1 MLFRSVNPIT
11 TAKTTKRGH
20 VGCLA
25 VFITAAALSVATT
38 AHAQQP
44 ANQPAPVPE
53 IRPGILAGYLPP
65 KVLPDSLALL
75 PSPPAAGSAALAR
88 DEAFN
93 RTGLALRG
101 TARWALAADDADLM
115 FPQAASRF
123 SCALGAPITE
133 QDTPHLYMLV
143 RRTLADVGLST
154 YHAKDHY
161 GRARPFTVNNEPICT
176 PSQETD
182 LRKDGSYPSA
192 HSAIGWAWALILTEV
207 APDQTDAILARGQTF
222 GQSRVVCNVHWES
235 DVLEAQLIGAAT
247 VARLHS
253 DPGFLADLGTGK
265 AELAAV
271 RAKGA
276 KPTQD
281 CDAEAAA
288 LALEPLQAP

>member
-1 MLFRSVNPIT
+1 MFPTIDPAVSAK
-11 TAKTTKRGH
+11 TAKRRYG
-20 VGCLA
+20 GCLA
-25 VFITAAALSVATT
+25 VSVVAAVLSVAVT
-38 AHAQQP
+38 ARAQQP

-75 PSPPAAGSAALAR
+75 PSPPAAGSAALAL
-88 DEAFN
+88 DDAFN

-115 FPQAASRF
+115 FPQAAGRF
-123 SCALGAPITE
+123 ACALGAPITE
-133 QDTPHLYMLV
+133 QDTPHLYMLI

-154 YHAKDHY
+154 YHANDHY
-161 GRARPFTVNNEPICT
+161 DRARPFTVNNEPICT
-176 PSQETD
+176 PGDETA
-182 LRKDGSYPSA
+182 LRNDGSYPSA

-235 DVLEAQLIGAAT
+235 DVLAAQLMGAAT
-247 VARLHS
+247 VARLHD
-253 DPGFLADLGTGK
+253 DPGFLADLDAGK

-271 RAKGA
+271 RAKGL
-276 KPTQD
+276 KPTHD

-288 LALEPLQAP
+288 IALQPLQAP